1 MNNNEHHS
9 EQAALWDE
17 PTPEST
23 PPRRRSRARSKAAPP
38 TPPASP
44 ADPRHRAVGERLWT
58 AADVAAYL
66 GVPIKTVYAWRSRGR
81 GPKGFRIGKHLRW
94 RVATVFE
101 WSLDQERNQ

>member
-1 MNNNEHHS
+1 MSDNEHHS

-17 PTPEST
+17 PIPEST
-23 PPRRRSRARSKAAPP
+23 PTRMRTRPRLEAAPP
-38 TPPASP
+38 TQPTAP
-44 ADPRHRAVGERLWT
+44 ADPHAARDRLWT
-58 AADVAAYL
+58 AADVATYL
-66 GVPIKTVYAWRSRGR
+66 GVPVKTVYAWRSRGR